1 MNRLIQILLI
11 CYVGLVLINSLLLP
25 PIDFMSIDNLLF
37 PFAFVAIVFQYRSN
51 KAFQWSLLIVSIS
64 LLTGLISNYLSGG
77 LTFNELF
84 WLLRIVK
91 TLTVGWAVY
100 YLVNNHPSVFNTM
113 LFTAFI
119 GFSII
124 NALQL
129 LEWEFILE
137 LYASN
142 QNSIDVLNNSY
153 LDSRI
158 FGVTTNP
165 NSNGLILALF
175 GFYYFM
181 SNEKN
186 KYYLIA
192 LASVLLLMT
201 QSRTVFVAFALTIM
215 IVVLVQLV
223 NRNRKYLLLFIAGS
237 VLSLLLIVNLKLTNL
252 SSLFNGKAL
261 SSNSVTTRF
270 KMFDEVIHVNK
281 NTSLFGKGKLSN
293 IPELIGG
300 SIDNEFI
307 YLYIEYGVVGL
318 MILLITVVFLSV
330 LSIKLNPYN
339 LGLLLIMLICGLTN
353 LTFSNL
359 EVSAIFILLF
369 SASFLKNKKV
379 NA

>member
-37 PFAFVAIVFQYRSN
+37 PFAFIAIVFQYRRN

-100 YLVNNHPSVFNTM
+100 YLVSNHPSVFNTM
-113 LFTAFI
+113 LFVAFI

-129 LEWEFILE
+129 LEWGFILE

-201 QSRTVFVAFALTIM
+201 QSRTAFVAFVLTIM
-215 IVVLVQLV
+215 IVVLVRLV
-223 NRNRKYLLLFIAGS
+223 NRNRKYLFVFIAGS

-252 SSLFNGKAL
+252 STLFNGKAL
-261 SSNSVTTRF
+261 SSNSITTRF

-281 NTSLFGKGKLSN
+281 STSLFGKGKLSN

-307 YLYIEYGVVGL
+307 YLYLEYGVIGL
-318 MILLITVVFLSV
+318 IVLLVTVVFMSILSM
-330 LSIKLNPYN
+330 KLNPYN

>member
-37 PFAFVAIVFQYRSN
+37 PFAFIAIVFQYRRN

-100 YLVNNHPSVFNTM
+100 YLVSNHPSVFNTM
-113 LFTAFI
+113 LFVAFI

-129 LEWEFILE
+129 LEWGFILE

-186 KYYLIA
+186 KYNLIA

-201 QSRTVFVAFALTIM
+201 QSRTAFVAFVLTIM
-215 IVVLVQLV
+215 IVVLVRLV
-223 NRNRKYLLLFIAGS
+223 NRNRKYLFVFIAGS

-252 SSLFNGKAL
+252 STLFNGKAL
-261 SSNSVTTRF
+261 SSNSITTRF

-281 NTSLFGKGKLSN
+281 STSLFGKGKLSN

-307 YLYIEYGVVGL
+307 YLYLEYGVIGL
-318 MILLITVVFLSV
+318 IVLLVTVVFMSILSM
-330 LSIKLNPYN
+330 KLNPYN